1 MIMKSMKRTGP
12 GSKTRTVM
20 KKNEARKAPPPQN
33 GQAFTRT
40 MKPMKRKG
48 PGSKTRTLMKKN
60 EARKALPFFF
70 IFLFFFN
77 KNLSIHFFAQSFR
90 FQPG

>member
-1 MIMKSMKRTGP
+1 MIMKSTKRTGP

-20 KKNEARKAPPPQN
+20 KKNETRKAPPPQN
-33 GQAFTRT
+33 GHAFTRT

-60 EARKALPFFF
+60 EARKALPLLLFF
-70 IFLFFFN
+70 FLFF
-77 KNLSIHFFAQSFR
+77 
-90 FQPG
+90 